1 MKILIYGFG
10 RMGLTHFS
18 ILNGLDSNH
27 DFYVIEPNKLLR
39 TILSKN
45 VKAKFYSDDS
55 ALKESFDITLIT
67 TPPSIHLQLLEKSI
81 KRGDKKIFIEKPFGG
96 YTNIN
101 FDDINVTKNIYIGY
115 VLRFN
120 PCIQWVKSNINS
132 QEIKSIHGQYLS
144 NTIEKKPTGWRN
156 GPFSGVLN
164 EMGSHVIDL
173 LQYIVGTNQMDVVSS
188 KKESIISDIDDIVE
202 ATLKTE
208 NDVSVSIYLNWVKKD
223 VRKPLFGIEIEMKDG
238 SKYFI
243 DQQQIKQ
250 YKPNGDFIG
259 IVSLTDLIEHVPF
272 YLRGTDFTN
281 QMIDLLD
288 NGMIMANV
296 NDALG
301 VNRLMKKILNH
312 ENNIGR

>member
-18 ILNGLDSNH
+18 ILNGLNSKLE
-27 DFYVIEPNKLLR
+27 FSVIEPNKLLR
-39 TILSKN
+39 TILNKN
-45 VKAKFYSDDS
+45 IKAKFYSDDS
-55 ALKESFDITLIT
+55 YLKEPFDITLIT

-101 FDDINVTKNIYIGY
+101 FDNINVDKNIYIGY

-132 QEIKSIHGQYLS
+132 LEIKSIHGQYLS
-144 NTIEKKPTGWRN
+144 NTIEKKPKGWRN

-173 LQYIVGTNQMDVVSS
+173 IQYIVGNDQMEVVSS

-208 NDVSVSIYLNWVKKD
+208 NDVSVSLYFNWVKKD
-223 VRKPLFGIEIEMKDG
+223 VRKPVFGIEIEMKDG
-238 SKYFI
+238 NKYSI
-243 DQQQIKQ
+243 DQQQVNK
-250 YKPNGDFIG
+250 YNPNGDFIEK
-259 IVSLTDLIEHVPF
+259 VTVTDLAKAVPF
-272 YLRGTDFTN
+272 YLRGIDFTD
-281 QMIDLLD
+281 QILDLL
-288 NGMIMANV
+288 GEQKIMANV
-296 NDALG
+296 NEALD
-301 VNRLMKKILNH
+301 VNILMKKILDH
-312 ENNIGR
+312 ENNIG

>member
-18 ILNGLDSNH
+18 ILNGLDSSH
-27 DFYVIEPNKLLR
+27 DFSVIEPNKLLR
-39 TILSKN
+39 TILNKN
-45 VKAKFYSDDS
+45 INAKFYYDDS
-55 ALKESFDITLIT
+55 ALNEPFDITLIT
-67 TPPSIHLQLLEKSI
+67 TPPFIHLELLEKSL

-101 FDDINVTKNIYIGY
+101 FDNIFESKKIFIGY

-120 PCIQWVKSNINS
+120 PCIQWIKSNINT

-173 LQYIVGTNQMDVVSS
+173 LQYIVGTNQMNVVSS
-188 KKESIISDIDDIVE
+188 KKESIVSDMDDIVE

-208 NDVSVSIYLNWVKKD
+208 NDISVSIYLNWVKKE
-223 VRKPLFGIEIEMKDG
+223 VRKPVFGIEIEMKDG

-250 YKPNGDFIG
+250 YSSNGEFTG
-259 IVSLTDLIEHVPF
+259 IISVANLAESVPF

-281 QMIDLLD
+281 QMMDLLD
-288 NGMIMANV
+288 NGVIMANV

-301 VNRLMKKILNH
+301 VNRLMKKILNY

>member
-1 MKILIYGFG
+1 
-10 RMGLTHFS
+10 
-18 ILNGLDSNH
+18 
-27 DFYVIEPNKLLR
+27 
-39 TILSKN
+39 
-45 VKAKFYSDDS
+45 
-55 ALKESFDITLIT
+55 LK
-67 TPPSIHLQLLEKSI
+67 KSI
-81 KRGDKKIFIEKPFGG
+81 NRGDKKIFIEKPFGG
-96 YTNIN
+96 YPNIN
-101 FDDINVTKNIYIGY
+101 FDNINVDTYIYIGY

-132 QEIKSIHGQYLS
+132 LEIKSIHGQYLS
-144 NTIEKKPTGWRN
+144 NTLENKPKGWRN

-173 LQYIVGTNQMDVVSS
+173 IQYIVGNDQMEVVSS

-208 NDVSVSIYLNWVKKD
+208 NDVSVSLYFNWVKKD
-223 VRKPLFGIEIEMKDG
+223 VRKPVFGIEIEMKDG

-250 YKPNGDFIG
+250 YNPNGDFIG
-259 IVSLTDLIEHVPF
+259 IVSVTDLIEPIPF